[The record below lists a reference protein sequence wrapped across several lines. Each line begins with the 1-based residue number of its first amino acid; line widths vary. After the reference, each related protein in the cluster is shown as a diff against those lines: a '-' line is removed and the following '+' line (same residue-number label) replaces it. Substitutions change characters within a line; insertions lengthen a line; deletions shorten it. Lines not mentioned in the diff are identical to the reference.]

1 MASLPKLGITDLVRT
16 TTSTVGSVIQIADI
30 FTSYI
35 DKVRE
40 DQKIDHALHRAE
52 YADRAIQEAAQRR
65 AERLIQMEKFAS
77 KSEQHL
83 EHLQSSIDFFKEA
96 LKK

>member
-1 MASLPKLGITDLVRT
+1 MASLPKLGVTDLIRT
-16 TTSTVGSVIQIADI
+16 TTTTISAVVQSADI

-40 DQKIDHALHRAE
+40 DQKVDHALHRAE

-65 AERLIQMEKFAS
+65 AERLIEMEKFAA
-77 KSEQHL
+77 KSDDHL
-83 EHLQSSIDFFKEA
+83 NHLQNSIEFFKA
-96 LKK
+96 AMKK